1 MSSVQ
6 EKQSGG
12 GKISRML
19 KKNKTKKKKPHTH
32 VPFQNQL
39 NFYKA
44 SDSFKVCVIRSDVG
58 DAIVLYIFTYND
70 NYQFFFT

>member
-19 KKNKTKKKKPHTH
+19 KKNKTKKKPHTH